1 MDMIR
6 RSDTTVHVLRSITS
20 LGLHCRLDKLQRL
33 FAGAASL
40 IIVSRIPGRV
50 AQAPPTLETKKDL

>member
-6 RSDTTVHVLRSITS
+6 RSDTTVLRSITS
-20 LGLHCRLDKLQRL
+20 LGLHCRLAKLQRL
-33 FAGAASL
+33 FAGSASL

-50 AQAPPTLETKKDL
+50 AQAPPTLEIRKDP